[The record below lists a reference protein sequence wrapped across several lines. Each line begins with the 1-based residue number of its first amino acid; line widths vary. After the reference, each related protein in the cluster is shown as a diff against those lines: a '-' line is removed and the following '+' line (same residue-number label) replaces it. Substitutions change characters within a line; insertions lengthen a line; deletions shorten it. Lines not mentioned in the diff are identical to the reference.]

1 MSLNTQNLQSII
13 NFIWTVADDVLINK
27 FLENQYQDVILP
39 MTVLRRLD
47 LALEPTKDKVLKTH
61 KEFKKKIDNVSGLLT
76 SELHGS
82 GLAFYNTS
90 QFTMK
95 KLLADPKNIDTN
107 FLDYL
112 NGFSENVQDIITKF
126 KFRNQLK
133 TFEET
138 GITFSLI
145 EKFCNPKVELSP
157 DKISPMAMGYMF
169 EDLIRRFNEKTNAAA
184 GRHFTPREIIE
195 LMTHLVY
202 LPVKNKIQKG
212 TFLVYDP
219 CAGSGAMLTQSKL
232 FATNPEGEIK
242 SKATFHLYGQENT
255 GEMYAVCKSDML
267 LKGEDPDKI
276 KFGSTLSEYG
286 FDPDL
291 KFNFMLTNPPYGTT
305 WKQDIDNLNVGTEQK
320 VSIVDKRFNLPVKNY
335 KGELE
340 ENCLTSRSNDGQLMF
355 LLHMIS
361 KMKSPKDGG
370 SRIASV
376 HNASALFNGEPGS
389 GESMIRQYIIENDL
403 LETVIALPPDMFYNT
418 NISSF
423 ILVVTNIKSEER
435 KGKIQLIN
443 ATQFWEKM
451 DKPLGKK
458 RKQLSPSQIE
468 DLTNTYLS
476 FKESQNSL
484 IFNNDEFGYKQINI
498 FEPLKDKDG
507 IVLKDNKGNILPDKE
522 TKLIENVPINSDIKK
537 HIEKNVKPIIS
548 NVIYDTKKY
557 KIGYDIPFPKFFFEK
572 NESKYPSELLK
583 VIREIKINLIRQKA
597 DRFFNQFVSDLVVS
611 HSEKMYWLSNYPRE
625 WPILKAKYI
634 FKEISIKNTE
644 EQQLLSVT
652 QDQGVIP
659 RDLLDKDVMN
669 PSDDI
674 SGFKLVH
681 VGDFVISLRS
691 FQGGLEFSE
700 YEGLVSPAYTV
711 LKNKKD
717 IDTSFYKFLFKST
730 AFISA
735 LQTLISGIRDGKS
748 IKYKDFGEM
757 YIPYPP
763 IELQTKIGNEL
774 SNDAELQEIENQ
786 ILLITKTFLE
796 ANYKFN
802 SSSKL
807 EIAAEARENYSMR

>member
-61 KEFKKKIDNVSGLLT
+61 NEFKSKIDNVSGLLT

-133 TFEET
+133 TFEDT

-202 LPVKNKIQKG
+202 LPVKDKIQKG

-255 GEMYAVCKSDML
+255 GEMYATCKSDML

-286 FDPDL
+286 FEADL
-291 KFNFMLTNPPYGTT
+291 KFNFMLTNPPYGTS
-305 WKQDIDNLNVGTEQK
+305 WKQDIDNLNVGTEK
-320 VSIVDKRFNLPVKNY
+320 KISIVDKRFNLKIKNF

-340 ENCLTSRSNDGQLMF
+340 ETCLTSRSNDGQLMF
-355 LLHMIS
+355 MLHMLS
-361 KMKSPKDGG
+361 KMKDPKDGG

-376 HNASALFNGEPGS
+376 QNGSALFTGDAGS
-389 GESMIRQYIIENDL
+389 GESGIRQYILENDL
-403 LETVIALPPDMFYNT
+403 LECIIQLPNDIFYNT
-418 NISSF
+418 GIATYVW
-423 ILVVTNIKSEER
+423 IITNVKDEKR
-435 KGKIQLIN
+435 KGKVQLIN
-443 ATQFWEKM
+443 ASMEEFYKNM
-451 DKPLGKK
+451 RKPLGEKRLELLPEHIIKIQELYFAFEENKYSKIFDNTDFGFYQITVHQPERDEKGKIVLDAKGNPKYDSEVKDFEKVPMKENIKDYFKREVLPFAPDAWYDDKK
-458 RKQLSPSQIE
+458 MKVGYEI
-468 DLTNTYLS
+468 S
-476 FKESQNSL
+476 FTKY
-484 IFNNDEFGYKQINI
+484 FYKH
-498 FEPLKDKDG
+498 EPLRDLADIEKD
-507 IVLKDNKGNILPDKE
+507 IMLLEKE
-522 TKLIENVPINSDIKK
+522 TDGLL
-537 HIEKNVKPIIS
+537 
-548 NVIYDTKKY
+548 
-557 KIGYDIPFPKFFFEK
+557 
-572 NESKYPSELLK
+572 NEI
-583 VIREIKINLIRQKA
+583 VA
-597 DRFFNQFVSDLVVS
+597 
-611 HSEKMYWLSNYPRE
+611 
-625 WPILKAKYI
+625 
-634 FKEISIKNTE
+634 
-644 EQQLLSVT
+644 
-652 QDQGVIP
+652 
-659 RDLLDKDVMN
+659 
-669 PSDDI
+669 
-674 SGFKLVH
+674 
-681 VGDFVISLRS
+681 
-691 FQGGLEFSE
+691 
-700 YEGLVSPAYTV
+700 
-711 LKNKKD
+711 
-717 IDTSFYKFLFKST
+717 
-730 AFISA
+730 
-735 LQTLISGIRDGKS
+735 
-748 IKYKDFGEM
+748 
-757 YIPYPP
+757 
-763 IELQTKIGNEL
+763 
-774 SNDAELQEIENQ
+774 
-786 ILLITKTFLE
+786 
-796 ANYKFN
+796 
-802 SSSKL
+802 
-807 EIAAEARENYSMR
+807 

>member
-61 KEFKKKIDNVSGLLT
+61 NEFKSKIDNVSGLLT

-90 QFTMK
+90 PFTMK
-95 KLLADPKNIDTN
+95 KLLADPKNIDVN

-202 LPVKNKIQKG
+202 LPVKDKIQKG

-232 FATNPEGEIK
+232 FATDPEGEIK
-242 SKATFHLYGQENT
+242 STATFHLYGQENT
-255 GEMYAVCKSDML
+255 GEMYATCKSDML
-267 LKGEDPDKI
+267 LKNEDPDKI

-291 KFNFMLTNPPYGTT
+291 KFNFMLTNPPYGTS
-305 WKQDIDNLNVGTEQK
+305 WKEDINALNVGTEKK
-320 VSIVDKRFNLPVKNY
+320 VSIVDKRYNLKVKNF

-340 ENCLTSRSNDGQLMF
+340 ESCLTSRSNDGQLMF
-355 LLHMIS
+355 MLHMIS
-361 KMKSPKDGG
+361 KMKDPKDGG

-389 GESMIRQYIIENDL
+389 GESMTRQYIIENDL

-423 ILVVTNIKSEER
+423 ILIISNIKEERR

-443 ATQFWEKM
+443 ATHYFEKM

-458 RKQLSPSQIE
+458 RKQLSKRQIQ
-468 DLTNTYLS
+468 DLTKIYLD
-476 FKESQNSL
+476 FKETKNSL
-484 IFNNDEFGYKQINI
+484 IFKNEEFGYKQINI
-498 FEPLKDKDG
+498 FEPLFDENDNIIKDT
-507 IVLKDNKGNILPDKE
+507 KGKVLPDKNS
-522 TKLIENVPINSDIKK
+522 KMIENVPISSNIKK
-537 HIEKNVKPIIS
+537 HIEENVKPFIK
-548 NVIYDTKKY
+548 NVVYDDKKF
-557 KIGYDIPFPKFFFEK
+557 KIGYDIPFSKFFFEK
-572 NESKYPSELLK
+572 NESKYPKELLK
-583 VIREIKINLIRQKA
+583 IIREIKGNLVRQKA
-597 DRFFNQFVSDLVVS
+597 DKFFNQYVSDLVVS
-611 HSEKMYWLSNYPRE
+611 HSEKMYWLSNYPRNWE
-625 WPILKAKYI
+625 IIKAKYI
-634 FKEISIKNTE
+634 FKEVSIKNSDE

-669 PSDDI
+669 PSDDV
-674 SGFKLVH
+674 SGFKLVTA
-681 VGDFVISLRS
+681 GDFVISLRS
-691 FQGGLEFSE
+691 FQGGLEFSD

-711 LKNKKD
+711 LKNKKP
-717 IDTSFYKFLFKST
+717 IDDRFYKFLFKST

-757 YIPYPP
+757 YIPYPS
-763 IELQTKIGNEL
+763 IEEQIGIGEEL
-774 SNDAELQEIENQ
+774 SNDSELQEIEAQ
-786 ILLITKTFLE
+786 IFKLTREFLD
-796 ANYKFN
+796 
-802 SSSKL
+802 L
-807 EIAAEARENYSMR
+807 EIIEVNG